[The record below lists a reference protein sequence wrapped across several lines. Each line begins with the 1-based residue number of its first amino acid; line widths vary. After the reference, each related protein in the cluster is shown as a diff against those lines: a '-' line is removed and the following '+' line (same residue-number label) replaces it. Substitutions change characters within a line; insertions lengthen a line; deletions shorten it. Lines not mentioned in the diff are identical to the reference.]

1 MQYSNLAMRMFC
13 STYGRR
19 CLSATNRHRL
29 RFSES
34 VSPTYRFLRAHGKPQ
49 ISGQYL
55 AGFKSSRVKAMAGA
69 DEDLLTTLKARGLF
83 DNCTDESG
91 LRDALQLPI
100 KIYCGFDP
108 TADSLHLG
116 NLLGIIILSWFQ
128 RAGHQ
133 PVILVGGATGSVGDP
148 SGRSQERPLLDE
160 QTLSAN
166 VSAICDSIESILK
179 RNGGHGDTTVLNNYD
194 WFKDIS
200 LLGFLRDT
208 GKFAR
213 LGTMLS
219 KDSVRKRLES
229 EDGLSFTEFTYQLL
243 QGYDFLHL
251 FRNEDVRV
259 QVGGSDQWGN
269 ITAGTELIRRVIRVE
284 GAYGLTFPLLLKSD
298 GTKFGKSA
306 SGAVWLSKEK
316 LTPYHFYQYLLNTS
330 DSDVVTLLRMLTF
343 LPLDHIERIEQ
354 DMSTASYIPNT
365 AQQILATEVTRF
377 VHGSDGLQEAT
388 KATASLRPGTDT
400 VLDADALKLVSDTIP
415 SATLSRS
422 DVIDKPIVDVVASS
436 GLLESKGA
444 AKRMIRNGGIR
455 VNNMKI
461 TDESKT
467 ISQSDIV
474 GDNMVLLAAG
484 KKNKL
489 LLMLQ

>member
-1 MQYSNLAMRMFC
+1 
-13 STYGRR
+13 
-19 CLSATNRHRL
+19 
-29 RFSES
+29 
-34 VSPTYRFLRAHGKPQ
+34 
-49 ISGQYL
+49 
-55 AGFKSSRVKAMAGA
+55 
-69 DEDLLTTLKARGLF
+69 
-83 DNCTDESG
+83 
-91 LRDALQLPI
+91 
-100 KIYCGFDP
+100 
-108 TADSLHLG
+108 
-116 NLLGIIILSWFQ
+116 
-128 RAGHQ
+128 
-133 PVILVGGATGSVGDP
+133 
-148 SGRSQERPLLDE
+148 
-160 QTLSAN
+160 
-166 VSAICDSIESILK
+166 
-179 RNGGHGDTTVLNNYD
+179 
-194 WFKDIS
+194 
-200 LLGFLRDT
+200 
-208 GKFAR
+208 
-213 LGTMLS
+213 
-219 KDSVRKRLES
+219 
-229 EDGLSFTEFTYQLL
+229 
-243 QGYDFLHL
+243 
-251 FRNEDVRV
+251 
-259 QVGGSDQWGN
+259 
-269 ITAGTELIRRVIRVE
+269 
-284 GAYGLTFPLLLKSD
+284 
-298 GTKFGKSA
+298 
-306 SGAVWLSKEK
+306 
-316 LTPYHFYQYLLNTS
+316 
-330 DSDVVTLLRMLTF
+330 MLTF

>member
-1 MQYSNLAMRMFC
+1 MK
-13 STYGRR
+13 RR
-19 CLSATNRHRL
+19 YQT
-29 RFSES
+29 
-34 VSPTYRFLRAHGKPQ
+34 
-49 ISGQYL
+49 
-55 AGFKSSRVKAMAGA
+55 
-69 DEDLLTTLKARGLF
+69 
-83 DNCTDESG
+83 
-91 LRDALQLPI
+91 
-100 KIYCGFDP
+100 
-108 TADSLHLG
+108 
-116 NLLGIIILSWFQ
+116 
-128 RAGHQ
+128 
-133 PVILVGGATGSVGDP
+133 
-148 SGRSQERPLLDE
+148 QERPLLDE
-160 QTLSAN
+160 KTLSAN

-330 DSDVVTLLRMLTF
+330 DSDVITLLRILTF